1 MFIRIAIVASY
12 APSLVNF
19 RGSLLVTLEK
29 MGAKLLLIAPEL
41 TSNMLEPLRLEHAE
55 TINLRMNRN
64 GISPFEDISTCYFL
78 WTSLRKF
85 SPDMILTYTVKPVI
99 YGTLAA
105 YFAKVP
111 RSYALITGLGSAFSG
126 SNIIPRYIIFV
137 ISQLYRI
144 ALRCSTAV
152 VFQNTDDEQ
161 TFREKKILPCSV
173 PSHVVNGSGVDL
185 KYFSHSPLPES
196 ATFLMIARLL
206 VDKGLREY
214 VAAAREIKLQHPQ
227 TQFLLAGSLD
237 KNPTSISEDELQKWI
252 DDSTVEYL
260 GFLNDV
266 RPAIS
271 RCSVYVLP
279 SYREGTPR
287 SVLEA
292 MSMGRAIITT
302 NAPGCRET
310 VQHGVNGYLIPVRD
324 VNALVSSMKELFDPA
339 LRCQFGLASRSI
351 AEEKYDVH
359 KVNQQMLIAM
369 GFNNYYSRF
378 AHFCES

>member
-1 MFIRIAIVASY
+1 MLIRIAVVASY

-19 RGSLLVTLEK
+19 RGSLIVTLEK

-41 TSNMLEPLRLEHAE
+41 TSKTIEPLELERAE
-55 TINLRMNRN
+55 TIDLPMNRN
-64 GISPFEDISTCYFL
+64 GVNPFEDLSTCYFL
-78 WTSLRKF
+78 WKSLRKF
-85 SPDMILTYTVKPVI
+85 SPDIVLTYTAKPVI
-99 YGTLAA
+99 YGTLAS
-105 YFAKVP
+105 YFARVP
-111 RSYALITGLGSAFSG
+111 KSYALVTGLGSTFTDNSDISKYTAFLT
-126 SNIIPRYIIFV
+126 RY
-137 ISQLYRI
+137 LYKI
-144 ALRCSTAV
+144 AMRCVTASI
-152 VFQNTDDEQ
+152 FQNPDDEE
-161 TFREKKILPCSV
+161 TFREKKILPASV
-173 PSHVVNGSGVDL
+173 TSYVVNGSGVDL
-185 KYFSHSPLPES
+185 KYFSPSPLPES
-196 ATFLMIARLL
+196 ASFLMMARLL
-206 VDKGLREY
+206 VDKGVREY
-214 VAAAREIKLQHPQ
+214 VAAARQIKLQHPQ
-227 TQFLLAGSLD
+227 TRFLLAGPLD
-237 KNPTSISEDELQKWI
+237 NNPTSISADELQSWI

-302 NAPGCRET
+302 NTPGCRET

-339 LRCQFGLASRSI
+339 LRCQLGLASRSI

-359 KVNQQMLIAM
+359 KVNQQMLTAM
-369 GFNNYYSRF
+369 GL
-378 AHFCES
+378 